1 MPKNSKHI
9 DWKLLL
15 KITGLVSVWRLVLFL
30 IGAVAPFVF
39 PFKPSY
45 PYYEGLLKHFG
56 PDWLVEWAG
65 FDGVH
70 YITIIQNGYFGTGLI
85 QAFFPVYPLL
95 VYLFNWISNPIV
107 IGILLSHFFFIG
119 ALYLWVLLLKK
130 QNIKLSWIEMI
141 LPFLLFPSAFFFGA
155 VYTESLFL
163 FLVFLC
169 LFLLKQKKL
178 FYATIIAALASAT
191 RVVGIMLVPMM
202 MVGVYVDWK
211 QQKFRNALSV
221 IKNLGI
227 SAIGSIGLLTY
238 MAYLWI
244 VFHDPLYFLHVQNEF
259 GGGRQEQFILLPQV
273 LYRYVKIFI
282 AMPGWSWSYY
292 AYAQELAITLLVVGV
307 LSWITYKHWRSQLAE
322 LIFAWGIVLLP
333 PLTGTLQSMPR
344 YVLVAFPVFVAWVG
358 LRKTH
363 APVYWALCAFSAVFL
378 ILNILLFI
386 QGMWIA

>member
-1 MPKNSKHI
+1 MFRNSKYI

-15 KITGLVSVWRLVLFL
+15 KITGLASVWHLALFF
-30 IGAVAPFVF
+30 IGSLAPFIF

-45 PYYEGLLKHFG
+45 PYYESLLKHLG
-56 PDWLVEWAG
+56 PDWLVKWAG

-70 YITIIQNGYFGTGLI
+70 YITIIQKGYFGTGLI

-95 VYLFNWISNPIV
+95 VYLFNGISNPV
-107 IGILLSHFFFIG
+107 VVGILLSHLFFIG

-130 QNIKLSWIEMI
+130 QNIKLSWIQMI

-169 LFLLKQKKL
+169 LLLLKQKKL
-178 FYATIIAALASAT
+178 FYAAIIAALASAT
-191 RVVGIMLVPMM
+191 RIVGMMLVPMM
-202 MVGVYVDWK
+202 MVAVYVDWR
-211 QQKFRNALSV
+211 QQKLRNALSL
-221 IKNLGI
+221 IKNLCI
-227 SAIGSIGLLTY
+227 SLVGSIGLLTY
-238 MAYLWI
+238 MAYLWN

-282 AMPGWSWSYY
+282 AMPSWSWSYY
-292 AYAQELAITLLVVGV
+292 AYAQELVITLLVVGV
-307 LSWITYKHWRSQLAE
+307 LSWLTYKHWRSHLAE
-322 LIFAWGIVLLP
+322 LVFSWGVVLLP

-344 YVLVAFPVFVAWVG
+344 YVLVAFPVFAAWVA

-363 APVYWALCAFSAVFL
+363 APIYWTLCAISAAFL
-378 ILNILLFI
+378 ILNMLLFV
-386 QGMWIA
+386 QGMWVA